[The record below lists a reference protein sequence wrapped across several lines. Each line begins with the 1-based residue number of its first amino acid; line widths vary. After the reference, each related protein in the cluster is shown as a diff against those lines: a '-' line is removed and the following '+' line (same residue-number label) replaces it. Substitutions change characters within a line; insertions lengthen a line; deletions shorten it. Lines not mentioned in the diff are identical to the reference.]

1 MQYLELNRMNNEFIA
16 GRKHPQNVLDKHLLV
31 RSQARLDKRDM
42 VDTTNSMQHTLR
54 YIENMIDVDHNSSLN
69 LSLERSK
76 HTMLTKANYYPL
88 SQSYQKIKK
97 HKRMNKSNKTIK
109 GNDNMQTSIIH
120 SDDSISTRLFAN
132 WITSKYEFSI
142 DKLIQIQE
150 GTVEE
155 ILKDTRFTKNIKIE
169 GGYTNY
175 LVMNDEILIIIS
187 KKPIEGSEE
196 RSEVYYELF
205 AKDID
210 TYYKYYNYI
219 MGLDKEVKIDSF
231 TIEYHSFYNQQFGM
245 VSSNVEY
252 FTKDIFSE
260 VTNVFY
266 EPYLDTNIL
275 FKQFLDSRSVMLQLT
290 GKPGLGKS
298 KLISLFIKHLI
309 DNPQQVNDTNV
320 LKIARPANSDVL
332 AEEEFWI
339 KLRQQG
345 FHALILDDV
354 DYILQKRNE
363 TISSAEEKIHNE
375 IIRKILT
382 YTDGLTTQKSKILIS
397 TNLEY
402 HKIDQALIRDF
413 RLFDSIE
420 LRALHQKEA
429 LKIWTESYD
438 LDEKEFYKI
447 FNKNEDITSA
457 KLSKEVEVLQNI
469 NKKGNTDEQKSYLKE
484 ENISKV
490 SSLRNQRERV
500 GLV

>member
-1 MQYLELNRMNNEFIA
+1 MHYLNFRTKNNKLIA
-16 GRKHPQNVLDKHLLV
+16 GRQDPKNVLDKFLLV
-31 RSQARLDKRDM
+31 RSEVNINGEATDI
-42 VDTTNSMQHTLR
+42 TNSMLHTLKH
-54 YIENMIDVDHNSSLN
+54 IENMIDIDPVSSLC
-69 LSLERSK
+69 LSPQRHQ

-88 SQSYQKIKK
+88 SQSYEKIKK
-97 HKRMNKSNKTIK
+97 QKRMNKSNK
-109 GNDNMQTSIIH
+109 GNNNMQTSIIH

-150 GTVEE
+150 GTVEV

-175 LVMNDEILIIIS
+175 LVMNEDILIIIS
-187 KKPIEGSEE
+187 KKPIEGNEE
-196 RSEVYYELF
+196 RSEVYFELF
-205 AKDID
+205 STNID
-210 TYYKYYNYI
+210 TYDKYYNYVMDI
-219 MGLDKEVKIDSF
+219 DKDVKIGSF
-231 TIEYHSFYNQQFGM
+231 TVEYHSFYNQQFGM

-252 FTKDIFSE
+252 FTKDIFNE
-260 VTNVFY
+260 VSNIFY
-266 EPYLDTNIL
+266 EPYLDTDLL
-275 FKQFLDSRSVMLQLT
+275 FEQFLGSRSVMLQLT
-290 GKPGLGKS
+290 GKPGIGKS
-298 KLISLFIKHLI
+298 KLISLFIKYLI
-309 DNPQQVNDTNV
+309 ENPQQVNDTNI
-320 LKIARPANSDVL
+320 LKIARPANSEVL
-332 AEEEFWI
+332 AEEEFWV

-363 TISSAEEKIHNE
+363 TISSAEEKMHNE

-420 LRALHQKEA
+420 PRALHTTEA
-429 LKIWTESYD
+429 LKIWTKDYC
-438 LDEKEFYKI
+438 LDEKEFYNI
-447 FNKNEDITSA
+447 FSSDEEITSA
-457 KLSKEVEVLQNI
+457 KLSKEIEAL
-469 NKKGNTDEQKSYLKE
+469 KSSRKNAKE
-484 ENISKV
+484 DTRTSYIKENNISKINI
-490 SSLRNQRERV
+490 LRNPKNRV